1 MNNFIKKLKIFLLLI
16 ILFNIAA
23 GGLHIHSSLKTLSIY
38 KKNLVDLGL
47 YLLKSFEMGNR
58 LKMIIRGD
66 TSHNLEAFIQ
76 EFKNQSSIRNI
87 LIYNNNGKVITSA
100 YTSNIPELKT
110 NLNKLTIV
118 FNDNEFV
125 IYEPLS
131 MAMQG
136 NKGKMNKTNEA
147 NINIPF
153 NEINIAISLNNEGY
167 KTLRT
172 HFYNHLIVILII
184 LILMIFAYFY
194 ILKLINMYKKSEYL
208 RKISERDAEL
218 GKFSNILAH
227 EIKNPLSSIDGL
239 IKYSLNNID
248 SNSLKEY
255 LIKSLDEL
263 SRINK
268 LINDFLYFGREINFN
283 KSYCNIKEL
292 INKTLSLLTYEIE
305 QKKLTVEIKGDD
317 FQIYADRDK
326 LLQVLMNLL
335 LNSIQASPIEEKILL
350 ELKKDKNF
358 IIINKLKD
366 SIEIDSTKLFEPFY
380 TTKAKGSGLGLSISK
395 KLMELQGFSIKV
407 TTTNPFIINLIFD
420 DSNG

>member
-1 MNNFIKKLKIFLLLI
+1 MFLICI
-16 ILFNIAA
+16 ILFNVLACT
-23 GGLHIHSSLKTLSIY
+23 LHIQSSVKTLSIY
-38 KKNLVDLGL
+38 KKNLMDLGL
-47 YLLKSFEMGNR
+47 YLLRSFEMGNR
-58 LKMIIRGD
+58 LKMLIRGD
-66 TSHNLEAFIQ
+66 TSHNLETFVQ
-76 EFKNQSSIRNI
+76 EFKEQTSIKNI

-100 YTSNIPELKT
+100 YKNNIPELKV
-110 NLNKLTIV
+110 NLKELTMV
-118 FNDNEFV
+118 FNRNEFV

-131 MAMQG
+131 MSMLG
-136 NKGKMNKTNEA
+136 HKDRMNKSNRA
-147 NINIPF
+147 NINMPF
-153 NEINIAISLNNEGY
+153 DEINIAISLNNAGY
-167 KTLRT
+167 KTLKI
-172 HFYNHLIVILII
+172 HFYNHLIVILVI
-184 LILMIFAYFY
+184 LVLMILAYFY
-194 ILKLINMYKKSEYL
+194 ILKLINLYKKSEYL

-248 SNSLKEY
+248 SNSVKEY
-255 LIKSLDEL
+255 LNKSLDEL

-292 INKTLSLLTYEIE
+292 IDKTLSLLTYEIE

-335 LNSIQASPIEEKILL
+335 LNSIQASPASEKILL
-350 ELKKDKNF
+350 ELKEDKKF

-407 TTTNPFIINLIFD
+407 TSTNPFIVNLIFD
-420 DSNG
+420 SSNE

>member
-1 MNNFIKKLKIFLLLI
+1 M
-16 ILFNIAA
+16 
-23 GGLHIHSSLKTLSIY
+23 
-38 KKNLVDLGL
+38 DLGL
-47 YLLKSFEMGNR
+47 YLLRSFEMGNR
-58 LKMIIRGD
+58 LKMLIRGD
-66 TSHNLEAFIQ
+66 TSHNLETFVQ
-76 EFKNQSSIRNI
+76 EFKEQTSIKNI

-100 YTSNIPELKT
+100 YKNNIPELKV
-110 NLNKLTIV
+110 NLKDNTMV
-118 FNDNEFV
+118 FNRNEFV

-131 MAMQG
+131 MSMLG
-136 NKGKMNKTNEA
+136 HKDRMNKSNRA
-147 NINIPF
+147 NINMPF
-153 NEINIAISLNNEGY
+153 DEINIAISLNNAGY
-167 KTLRT
+167 KTLKI
-172 HFYNHLIVILII
+172 HFYNHLIVILVI
-184 LILMIFAYFY
+184 LVLKILAYFY
-194 ILKLINMYKKSEYL
+194 ILKLINLYKKSEYL

-248 SNSLKEY
+248 SNSVKEY
-255 LIKSLDEL
+255 LNKSLDEL

-292 INKTLSLLTYEIE
+292 IDKTLSLLTYEIE

-335 LNSIQASPIEEKILL
+335 LNSIQASPASEKILL
-350 ELKKDKNF
+350 ELKEDKKF

-407 TTTNPFIINLIFD
+407 TSTNPFIVNLIFD
-420 DSNG
+420 SSNE

>member
-1 MNNFIKKLKIFLLLI
+1 MYSFSKYLKIFLICI
-16 ILFNIAA
+16 IIFNIIA
-23 GGLHIHSSLKTLSIY
+23 GALHIHSSLKTLSIY
-38 KKNLVDLGL
+38 KKNLMDLGL
-47 YLLKSFEMGNR
+47 YLLRSFEMGNR

-66 TSHNLEAFIQ
+66 TSHNLETFIQ
-76 EFKNQSSIRNI
+76 EFKNQSSIKNI
-87 LIYNNNGKVITSA
+87 LIYNNNSKVITSA
-100 YTSNIPELKT
+100 YKNNIPELKT
-110 NLNKLTIV
+110 NLKELTMV
-118 FNDNEFV
+118 FNNSEFV

-136 NKGKMNKTNEA
+136 NKGRMNKSNEA
-147 NINIPF
+147 NVNIPF

-172 HFYNHLIVILII
+172 HFYNHLIVILVI
-184 LILMIFAYFY
+184 LILMILAYFY
-194 ILKLINMYKKSEYL
+194 ILKLINLYKKSEYL

-248 SNSLKEY
+248 SNSVKEY
-255 LIKSLDEL
+255 LNKSLDEL

-283 KSYCNIKEL
+283 KSNCNIKEL
-292 INKTLSLLTYEIE
+292 IDKTLSLLTYEIE
-305 QKKLTVEIKGDD
+305 QKKLTVEINGVD

-335 LNSIQASPIEEKILL
+335 LNSIQASPASEKILL
-350 ELKKDKNF
+350 ELKEDKK
-358 IIINKLKD
+358 ILIINKLKD

>member
-1 MNNFIKKLKIFLLLI
+1 MFLICI
-16 ILFNIAA
+16 ILFNVLACT
-23 GGLHIHSSLKTLSIY
+23 LHIQSSVKTLSIY
-38 KKNLVDLGL
+38 KKNLMDLGL
-47 YLLKSFEMGNR
+47 YLLRSFEMGNR
-58 LKMIIRGD
+58 LKMLIRGD
-66 TSHNLEAFIQ
+66 TSHNLETFVQ
-76 EFKNQSSIRNI
+76 EFKEQTSIKNI

-100 YTSNIPELKT
+100 YKNNIPELKV
-110 NLNKLTIV
+110 NLKDNTMV
-118 FNDNEFV
+118 FNRNEFV

-131 MAMQG
+131 MSMLG
-136 NKGKMNKTNEA
+136 HKDRMNKSNRA
-147 NINIPF
+147 NINMPF
-153 NEINIAISLNNEGY
+153 DEINIAISLNNAGY
-167 KTLRT
+167 KTLKI
-172 HFYNHLIVILII
+172 HFYNHLIVILVI
-184 LILMIFAYFY
+184 LVLKILAYFY
-194 ILKLINMYKKSEYL
+194 ILKLINLYKKSEYL

-248 SNSLKEY
+248 SNSVKEY
-255 LIKSLDEL
+255 LNKSLDEL

-292 INKTLSLLTYEIE
+292 IDKTLSLLTYEIE

-335 LNSIQASPIEEKILL
+335 LNSIQASPASEKILL
-350 ELKKDKNF
+350 ELKEDKKF

-407 TTTNPFIINLIFD
+407 TSTNPFIVNLIFD
-420 DSNG
+420 SSNE